1 MTSSIRARSWA
12 VVAISAAIGAALR
25 WAAVGLI
32 GDRPGLLLCNVLGCG
47 VIGYAVGQ
55 SSGPWLTAGL
65 CGALTSCSAI
75 ALQVAVDFDAGHYA
89 TAVGWLLATVV
100 LGGAVFS
107 ASTRLIPP
115 GAHR

>member
-75 ALQVAVDFDAGHYA
+75 ALQVAVDFD
-89 TAVGWLLATVV
+89 
-100 LGGAVFS
+100 GAV
-107 ASTRLIPP
+107 ARDVY
-115 GAHR
+115 GAQLVLLSFLPQVLQI